1 MVLTSLSSIQVMEKV
16 VKTIVKIA
24 EITEEYND

>member
-1 MVLTSLSSIQVMEKV
+1 VSVQVMQKV
-16 VKTIVKIA
+16 VDTIVKIA